1 MTVDPPA
8 PVAVVDVPV
17 PAEAN
22 ALAAATLAAR
32 PSSIGRHGY
41 ILLPSLSFVR
51 TLGSDKP
58 FKIRPAAQSAAYGS
72 IRPCSGD
79 NLIVYIGLAGLWTT
93 YMDYCTNSSID
104 IMKRN
109 KK

>member
-93 YMDYCTNSSID
+93 YYGLLY
-104 IMKRN
+104 
-109 KK
+109 